1 MTLHTDTPTVTSG
14 PPEPTPTSPSRSRH
28 RIAGAAL
35 GLLSGAVALGVAQLT
50 AGLVGGTSSPLIAV
64 GGTVIDAVPRP
75 VKEFAVRTFGTG
87 DKAAL
92 LVGIGSVL
100 AIVAALLGMASIR
113 RPRVGVI
120 GLLVLGGAGA
130 LAAVTRPG
138 ASVAALLP
146 SIAGT
151 LAGLVAFERLR
162 LATGLT
168 TPPPPSKNRMGGAV
182 PPRPQAPPG
191 TLDRRRFL
199 WSGIGVAGVAAVS
212 GFAGQY
218 LVRRSQASA
227 SREAARIP
235 TPASPAGPLPAS
247 VNVEVP
253 GVASFVTPNDSFY
266 KIDTTLLTPSVNAD
280 DWQLRLHGMVD
291 RPIALNYRE
300 LLRRPLIERDI
311 TLACV
316 SNEVGGNLISNARWI
331 GAPLKP
337 LLEEAGIRTGAN
349 QLVGRSVDGFTA
361 GAPLALTM
369 DGRDAMLAVAMN
381 GEPLPLAHGF
391 PVRMIVPGL
400 YGYVSATKWVVDLEV
415 TTFDAFDAYWI
426 KRGWARQGPIKTES
440 RIDTPRYG
448 AKLTAGQEVP
458 VAGVA
463 WAQHRGISRV
473 QVRVDNGSWVDAELG
488 TEDTSDTWRQWV
500 WRWTPTAGGHRI
512 EVRATDG
519 TGAVQT
525 SVDAPPAP
533 NGASGYHAVSVNA
546 A

>member
-1 MTLHTDTPTVTSG
+1 MTLHTDAPTATSG
-14 PPEPTPTSPSRSRH
+14 PPERAPSRSSDRH
-28 RIAGAAL
+28 LLVGAAV
-35 GLLSGAVALGVAQLT
+35 GLLSGAVALGIAQLT
-50 AGLVGGTSSPLIAV
+50 AGLVGGTSSPVIAV
-64 GGTVIDAVPRP
+64 GGSVIDAVPRP
-75 VKEFAVRTFGTG
+75 VKDFAVRTFGTG

-92 LVGIGSVL
+92 LSGIGILL
-100 AIVAALLGMASIR
+100 AVAAALLGMASIR
-113 RPRVGVI
+113 RPRVAVI
-120 GLLVLGGAGA
+120 GLLVLGGIGA

-138 ASVAALLP
+138 ASLAALLP
-146 SIAGT
+146 SLAGT
-151 LAGLVAFERLR
+151 AAGIVAFGRLR
-162 LATGLT
+162 IATGLVT
-168 TPPPPSKNRMGGAV
+168 SPPPPRTRMGGAV
-182 PPRPQAPPG
+182 PARPPSPPG

-199 WSGIGVAGVAAVS
+199 WSGVGLAGVAAVS
-212 GFAGQY
+212 GYAGQY

-235 TPASPAGPLPAS
+235 APASPAGPLPTG
-247 VNVEVP
+247 VDVGVP
-253 GVASFVTPNDSFY
+253 GVSAFVTPNDTFY

-280 DWQLRLHGMVD
+280 DWHLRVHGMVD
-291 RPIALNYRE
+291 RPITLNYAE

-311 TLACV
+311 TLTCV
-316 SNEVGGNLISNARWI
+316 SNEVGGSLISNARWI

-337 LLEEAGIRTGAN
+337 LLDEAGVRAGAD

-361 GAPLALTM
+361 GAPLALAM
-369 DGRDAMLAVAMN
+369 DGRDSMLAVAMN

-400 YGYVSATKWVVDLEV
+400 YGYVSATKWLVDLEV

-448 AKLTAGQEVP
+448 AKLTTGQEVA

-473 QVRVDNGSWVDAELG
+473 EVRVDDGPWNDAELAA
-488 TEDTSDTWRQWV
+488 EDTSDTWRQWV

-533 NGASGYHAVSVNA
+533 NGASGYHAVSVEVG
-546 A
+546 